1 MHIVILLC
9 LLKLYKPPYVCME
22 TTEDLKG
29 KTDETPKKAEEASFS
44 PKAQKWGEH
53 GIEQK
58 DGNKK
63 EERQNARQVFHIL
76 AWLTKLRWFGLPFFC
91 LL

>member
-1 MHIVILLC
+1 
-9 LLKLYKPPYVCME
+9 ME

-63 EERQNARQVFHIL
+63 EERHPVM
-76 AWLTKLRWFGLPFFC
+76 
-91 LL
+91 